1 MSKAMKKIA
10 KINGTTT
17 QSLQNNNKIDT
28 ETPQNNGS
36 NKNKTQYNNSVLILG
51 E

>member
-1 MSKAMKKIA
+1 MKKIA

-28 ETPQNNGS
+28 DRPQNNGS
-36 NKNKTQYNNSVLILG
+36 NKNKTQYNNSVQTLK

>member
-1 MSKAMKKIA
+1 MTKAMKKIA

-17 QSLQNNNKIDT
+17 QSLQNNKIDT
-28 ETPQNNGS
+28 ETPQNNRS
-36 NKNKTQYNNSVLILG
+36 NKNKTQYNNSVQTLG